1 MRTESIKTYYT
12 AMESLVGRF
21 DREARRLRLEAS
33 DADAYEAWKTKAR
46 SDLSDLIGIARME
59 TCELLPERLE
69 IVQEDGYRREKWLI
83 QTEPGVWMPFY
94 LLLPDDLQPGE
105 RRPCMIAAHGHGT
118 AGKLSPAGRTDIP
131 ALAERIAREHT
142 DYGVSFVRR
151 GYLVLCPDARGFGE
165 RRESSGQGD
174 EENLFLSSTCNQLNV
189 MAISLGLSLTG
200 MWTWDLMR
208 LLDYIGTRADIAQ
221 DRIGCCGLS
230 GGGLQT
236 LWLSALDKRV
246 SCAVVSGYFYGYKD
260 ALLKLY
266 NCSCNYVP
274 GLWER
279 VDMGDIAALIA
290 PRPLL
295 IETGDQDP
303 LNGERGVGNV
313 VEQVD
318 IAAQAYRLTGAQ
330 ERLVHHIFAG
340 GHIWNGDRTYDFTK
354 RWLGR

>member
-1 MRTESIKTYYT
+1 MD
-12 AMESLVGRF
+12 SLEGRF
-21 DREARRLRLEAS
+21 DREARKLRLEAS
-33 DADAYEAWKTKAR
+33 DADAYETWKTKVKAE
-46 SDLSDLIGIARME
+46 LSDLIGIARME
-59 TCELLPERLE
+59 TCDLLPERLE
-69 IVQEDGYRREKWLI
+69 TVQEEGYRREKWLI
-83 QTEPGVWMPFY
+83 QVEPGVWMPFY

-105 RRPCMIAAHGHGT
+105 QRPCMIAAHGHGT
-118 AGKLSPAGRTDIP
+118 GGKLSPAGRTDIP

-151 GYLVLCPDARGFGE
+151 GYVVLCPDARGFGE

-174 EENLFLSSTCNQLNV
+174 DEHLFISSTCNQLNV
-189 MAISLGLSLTG
+189 MAIGLGLSLTG

-208 LLDYIGTRADIAQ
+208 LLDFIGTRADVAQ

-236 LWLSALDKRV
+236 LWLSALDERV

-266 NCSCNYVP
+266 NCFCNYVP

-303 LNGERGVGNV
+303 LNGERGVDNV

-318 IAAQAYRLTGAQ
+318 SAAQAYRLMGV
-330 ERLVHHIFAG
+330 EDRLVHHIFAG
-340 GHIWNGDRTYDFTK
+340 GHVWNGDRTYDFVN
-354 RWLGR
+354 RWLGQ